1 MTKNDILKNLE
12 GQMQECYFNAALAK
26 HYDAEYEAVDNY
38 RRAEIISETAGGL
51 LGEAWR
57 DRITDARTRA
67 RQDGVDQYRR
77 LYNR

>member
-1 MTKNDILKNLE
+1 MTKNDILGNLE
-12 GQMQECYFNAALAK
+12 GQMKECYYNASLAK
-26 HYDAEYEAVDNY
+26 HNNDKLGETNWFREV
-38 RRAEIISETAGGL
+38 RSISFTGESL